1 MLFFEKASIVD
12 FLYRGHRYS
21 GIAVLDVVL
30 CSELRPLALDEVELL

>member
-12 FLYRGHRYS
+12 FLYRGRRYS
-21 GIAVLDVVL
+21 GVAVWDVVF